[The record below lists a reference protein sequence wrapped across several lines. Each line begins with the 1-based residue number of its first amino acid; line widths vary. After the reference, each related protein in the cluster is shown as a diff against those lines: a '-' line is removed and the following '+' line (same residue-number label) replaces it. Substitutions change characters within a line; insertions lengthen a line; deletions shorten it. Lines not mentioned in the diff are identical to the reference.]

1 MRFGSRHFWPVFL
14 FAPLVLSG
22 CSDEASGEGEA
33 TAFRVVDA
41 VEADASC
48 DVGEMLLS
56 AYCFS
61 DQGRSI
67 SASGPALQ
75 PNADGTIVATCLT
88 GGRHLRLF
96 CLKQP

>member
-1 MRFGSRHFWPVFL
+1 MRFGYRRFWAVFL
-14 FAPLVLSG
+14 FAPLVLFG
-22 CSDEASGEGEA
+22 CGDETSNEIPAY
-33 TAFRVVDA
+33 RVVDA
-41 VEADASC
+41 VDADASC
-48 DVGEMLLS
+48 DTGEMLLS

-61 DQGRSI
+61 DPGRSI

-88 GGRHLRLF
+88 GGRKLRLF